1 MRDQRRVI
9 GDEICYAVCIA
20 IGGEAVRGHSEF
32 VGKAHKTPRWW
43 LKPRG
48 RDRGGRAGRKPRP
61 RPSPASYAVHEAET
75 VMSGRGR
82 ESGSFAHSE
91 SLQSSKPAVCLD
103 QNKQNNQGG
112 WSVGV
117 GISVSDGVK
126 CQVRVGCDDP
136 LDVL

>member
-1 MRDQRRVI
+1 MTNSRQCGTKAGYRGRDMLCSMHCNR
-9 GDEICYAVCIA
+9 
-20 IGGEAVRGHSEF
+20 GEAVRGHSEF

-82 ESGSFAHSE
+82 SRARSPTASRCSRVSRPSVWTKINKTTRGGGSVLVSASVTV
-91 SLQSSKPAVCLD
+91 SS
-103 QNKQNNQGG
+103 
-112 WSVGV
+112 
-117 GISVSDGVK
+117 VK
-126 CQVRVGCDDP
+126 
-136 LDVL
+136 